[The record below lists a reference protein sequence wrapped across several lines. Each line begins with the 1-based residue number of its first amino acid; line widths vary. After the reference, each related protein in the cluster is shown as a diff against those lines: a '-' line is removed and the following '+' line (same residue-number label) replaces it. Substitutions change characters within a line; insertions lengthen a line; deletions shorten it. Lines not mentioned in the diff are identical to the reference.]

1 MKYFFTL
8 LIIALMSINLNAQS
22 VNDYKYVIVPEEFD
36 FLKSP
41 DQYQVNSLTKFLFNK
56 YGFEAYLKRD
66 EKPFDN
72 LTDPCKILYADVK
85 GRATFIKTTLEVV
98 LKDCNDQ
105 VIFKTS
111 EGTSKDKEYKRA
123 YHNAL
128 REAFYDI
135 EALQYSYNPAGEVQ
149 DSQNPQNST
158 AVSPDAIE
166 VNKKPTQQPPVIKE
180 EVVDTADSQ
189 NETSQPS
196 ATTITYTSED
206 GFYKVMQ
213 SGTTIT
219 FYDDT
224 KKIGVATIGNPE
236 TFDITTTDFSGKAFF
251 LEGRL
256 VIQRKIKGIAG
267 VVEMIFT
274 KQ

>member
-22 VNDYKYVIVPEEFD
+22 VNDYKYVIVPEQFD

-66 EKPFDN
+66 QKPYN
-72 LTDPCKILYADVK
+72 KLTDPCKILYANVTGK
-85 GRATFIKTTLEVV
+85 ATFIKTTLEVT

-111 EGTSKDKEYKRA
+111 EGRSKNKDYKKA
-123 YHNAL
+123 YHAAL

-135 EALQYSYNPAGEVQ
+135 EALKYSYDPSAGVEERQVSEQTKSEV
-149 DSQNPQNST
+149 
-158 AVSPDAIE
+158 I
-166 VNKKPTQQPPVIKE
+166 VNNE
-180 EVVDTADSQ
+180 ETVL
-189 NETSQPS
+189 QPS
-196 ATTITYTSED
+196 ASKDKVLDMVAPQTVAPQSGQVKTTTTYTSED
-206 GFYKVMQ
+206 GFYKAKQ
-213 SGTTIT
+213 TGTSIT
-219 FYDDT
+219 FYDDA
-224 KKIGVATIGNPE
+224 KKIGVAEMGSEE
-236 TFDITTTDFSGKAFF
+236 TFDVTTTDFSGTAFF

-256 VIQRKIKGIAG
+256 VVQRKIKGIAG

-274 KQ
+274 KE

>member
-22 VNDYKYVIVPEEFD
+22 VNDYKYVIVPEQFD

-66 EKPFDN
+66 QKPYN
-72 LTDPCKILYADVK
+72 KLTDPCKILYANVTGK
-85 GRATFIKTTLEVV
+85 ATFIKTTLEVT

-111 EGTSKDKEYKRA
+111 EGRSKNKDYKKA
-123 YHNAL
+123 YHAAL

-135 EALQYSYNPAGEVQ
+135 EALKYSYDPSAGVEERQ
-149 DSQNPQNST
+149 
-158 AVSPDAIE
+158 VSEQA
-166 VNKKPTQQPPVIKE
+166 KS
-180 EVVDTADSQ
+180 EVVVN
-189 NETSQPS
+189 NEETVLQPS
-196 ATTITYTSED
+196 ASKDKVLDIAAPETVAPQSGQVKTTTTYTSED
-206 GFYKVMQ
+206 GFYKAKQ
-213 SGTTIT
+213 TGTSIT
-219 FYDDT
+219 FYDDA
-224 KKIGVATIGNPE
+224 KKIGIAEMGNEE
-236 TFDITTTDFSGKAFF
+236 TFDVTTTDFTGTAFF

-256 VIQRKIKGIAG
+256 VVQRKIKGIAG

-274 KQ
+274 KE

>member
-22 VNDYKYVIVPEEFD
+22 VNDYKYVIVPEQFD

-66 EKPFDN
+66 QKPYN
-72 LTDPCKILYADVK
+72 KLTDSCKILYANVTGK
-85 GRATFIKTTLEVV
+85 ATFIKTTLEVT

-111 EGTSKDKEYKRA
+111 EGRSKNKDYKKA
-123 YHNAL
+123 YHAAL

-135 EALQYSYNPAGEVQ
+135 EALKYSYDPSAGVEERQ
-149 DSQNPQNST
+149 
-158 AVSPDAIE
+158 VSE
-166 VNKKPTQQPPVIKE
+166 QTKS
-180 EVVDTADSQ
+180 EVVIN
-189 NETSQPS
+189 NEETVLQPS
-196 ATTITYTSED
+196 ASKDKVLDIAAPETVAPQSGQVKTTTTYTSED
-206 GFYKVMQ
+206 GFYKAKQ
-213 SGTTIT
+213 TGTSIT
-219 FYDDT
+219 FYDDA
-224 KKIGVATIGNPE
+224 KKIGVAEMGSEE
-236 TFDITTTDFSGKAFF
+236 TFDVTTTDFSGTAFF

-256 VIQRKIKGIAG
+256 VVQRKIKGIAG

-274 KQ
+274 KE

>member
-22 VNDYKYVIVPEEFD
+22 VNDYKYVIVPEQFD

-66 EKPFDN
+66 QKPYN
-72 LTDPCKILYADVK
+72 KLTDSCKILYANVTGK
-85 GRATFIKTTLEVV
+85 ATFIKTTLEVT

-111 EGTSKDKEYKRA
+111 EGRSKNKDYKKA
-123 YHNAL
+123 YHAAL

-135 EALQYSYNPAGEVQ
+135 EALKYSYDPSAGVEERQ
-149 DSQNPQNST
+149 
-158 AVSPDAIE
+158 VSEQA
-166 VNKKPTQQPPVIKE
+166 KS
-180 EVVDTADSQ
+180 EVVVN
-189 NETSQPS
+189 NEETVLQPS
-196 ATTITYTSED
+196 ASKDKVLDIAAPETVAPQSGQVKTTTTYTSED
-206 GFYKVMQ
+206 GFYKAKQ
-213 SGTTIT
+213 TGTSIT
-219 FYDDT
+219 FYDDA
-224 KKIGVATIGNPE
+224 KKIGIAEMGNEE
-236 TFDITTTDFSGKAFF
+236 TFDVTTTDFTGTAFF

-256 VIQRKIKGIAG
+256 VVQRKIKGIAG

-274 KQ
+274 KE

>member
-56 YGFEAYLKRD
+56 YGFQAYL
-66 EKPFDN
+66 EKDKEILKNPI
-72 LTDPCKILYADVK
+72 DPCDALYAEVNSES
-85 GRATFIKTTLEVV
+85 TFIQAKLTVT

-111 EGTSKDKEYKRA
+111 EGRSKNKDYKKA
-123 YHNAL
+123 YHAAL

-135 EALQYSYNPAGEVQ
+135 EALKYSYDPSAGVEERQVSEQIKSEV
-149 DSQNPQNST
+149 
-158 AVSPDAIE
+158 V
-166 VNKKPTQQPPVIKE
+166 VNNEETVLQPPASKD
-180 EVVDTADSQ
+180 EVLDIAVP
-189 NETSQPS
+189 ETVALQSGQVK
-196 ATTITYTSED
+196 TTTTYTSED
-206 GFYKVMQ
+206 GFYKAKQ
-213 SGTTIT
+213 TGTSIT
-219 FYDDT
+219 FYDDA
-224 KKIGVATIGNPE
+224 KKIGIAEMGNEE
-236 TFDITTTDFSGKAFF
+236 TFDVTTTDFTGTAFF

-256 VIQRKIKGIAG
+256 VVQRKIKGIAG

-274 KQ
+274 KE

>member
-66 EKPFDN
+66 QKPYN
-72 LTDPCKILYADVK
+72 KLTDPCKILYANVTGK
-85 GRATFIKTTLEVV
+85 ATFIKTTLEVT

-111 EGTSKDKEYKRA
+111 EGRSKNKDYKKA
-123 YHNAL
+123 YHAAL

-135 EALQYSYNPAGEVQ
+135 EALKYSYDPSAGVEERQ
-149 DSQNPQNST
+149 
-158 AVSPDAIE
+158 VSE
-166 VNKKPTQQPPVIKE
+166 QTKS
-180 EVVDTADSQ
+180 EVVVN
-189 NETSQPS
+189 NEETVLQPS
-196 ATTITYTSED
+196 ASKDKVLDMVAPQTVAPQSGQVKTTTTYTSED
-206 GFYKVMQ
+206 GFYKAKQ
-213 SGTTIT
+213 TGTSIT
-219 FYDDT
+219 FYDDA
-224 KKIGVATIGNPE
+224 KKIGVAEMGNEE
-236 TFDITTTDFSGKAFF
+236 TFDVTTTDFSGTAFF

-256 VIQRKIKGIAG
+256 VVQRKIKGIAG

-274 KQ
+274 KE